1 MPAAVPTAVPAR
13 RPARRLCRVCGPN
26 RRGLAPRVSARS
38 LVITTPAART
48 TVCCERVI
56 WQKSVTRG
64 LNHGRKRVSEPGRGQ
79 RASERSCSPQ
89 RVCVSLRTCVREGAG
104 GRSRP
109 PLVTR
114 SARWPP
120 AAVHAPSPC
129 CTRATAVSVPGV
141 TPSSLACAVVGGTRP
156 RGTGPRAISG
166 SELGPGRAR
175 SAAQGM
181 GRVPHPRHTG
191 EAPGS
196 CSAPGGQACTPSSFF
211 LKRRNT
217 NFSMIN
223 E

>member
-1 MPAAVPTAVPAR
+1 MQGVWPKSA
-13 RPARRLCRVCGPN
+13 G
-26 RRGLAPRVSARS
+26 ARS
-38 LVITTPAART
+38 A
-48 TVCCERVI
+48 
-56 WQKSVTRG
+56 G
-64 LNHGRKRVSEPGRGQ
+64 LSPIAGHYDPSSQDHSLLRAGHLAEKRNLRSEPRYHGRKRVSEPGRGQ

-89 RVCVSLRTCVREGAG
+89 RVRVSLRTCVREGAG

-120 AAVHAPSPC
+120 AADVHAPSPC

-141 TPSSLACAVVGGTRP
+141 TPSSLACAVAGGTRP